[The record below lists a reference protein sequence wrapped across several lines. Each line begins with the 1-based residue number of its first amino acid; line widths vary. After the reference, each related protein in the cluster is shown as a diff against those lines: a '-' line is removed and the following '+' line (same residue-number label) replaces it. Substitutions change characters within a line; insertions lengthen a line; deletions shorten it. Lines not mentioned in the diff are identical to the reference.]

1 MIRGVAGMVNRHR
14 KSLTTLIAIGTL
26 VYVVG
31 CETLAPSARSLT
43 ASLRTDST
51 QIGVHRSGFA
61 YIANIGFVY
70 TNTTPKPVSKAGCG
84 GPPFPQL
91 EKNVGGQWVAAFYPV
106 YLDCLTKPDF
116 NIPSGETFRGVLQF
130 TAYERGH
137 NTAPE
142 LNVDSI
148 DGIYRL
154 RWDFREGTD
163 ATTPGTRSVESISN
177 EFQMVL
183 K

>member
-1 MIRGVAGMVNRHR
+1 MVNRRR
-14 KSLTTLIAIGTL
+14 KSLTTLIAIGTV

>member
-1 MIRGVAGMVNRHR
+1 MIGGVAVMVNGHR
-14 KSLTTLIAIGTL
+14 KGLTALIAIGTL

-31 CETLAPSARSLT
+31 CETLAPSTRPLT

-51 QIGVHRSGFA
+51 EIGAHRSGF
-61 YIANIGFVY
+61 YYLANIGFVY
-70 TNTTPKPVSKAGCG
+70 TNTTAKPVSIAGCG
-84 GPPFPQL
+84 VRFPEL
-91 EKNVGGQWVAAFYPV
+91 EKHVGGKWVAAYYPV
-106 YLDCLTKPDF
+106 YLLCLTKPDF
-116 NIPSGETFRGVLQF
+116 MIESGATFRGVLQF
-130 TAYERGH
+130 MASEPGH
-137 NTAPE
+137 NTMPE

-163 ATTPGTRSVESISN
+163 ATAPGSRSVESVSN

>member
-1 MIRGVAGMVNRHR
+1 MINRHR
-14 KSLTTLIAIGTL
+14 RSLTTLIAMGTL
-26 VYVVG
+26 VYLVG
-31 CETLAPSARSLT
+31 CETLAPSTRPLT

-51 QIGVHRSGFA
+51 QIGAHRSGFA

-84 GPPFPQL
+84 GPPFPEL
-91 EKNVGGQWVAAFYPV
+91 EKNVGGKWVAAYYRV
-106 YLDCLTKPDF
+106 YLACLTKPDF
-116 NIPSGETFRGVLQF
+116 MIVSGATFRGVLQF
-130 TAYERGH
+130 MAFERGH

-148 DGIYRL
+148 DGLYRL

-163 ATTPGTRSVESISN
+163 ATAPGTRSVESISN
-177 EFQMVL
+177 EFLMVL